1 MKLHRVAT
9 TQIQQVLYLDAPGHK
24 DFIPNMISGAYQA
37 DVAVLVVNSTTG
49 EFEAGF
55 DSGGQEIILKQ
66 YLILMKEKLVL
77 TKIPPIIL

>member
-1 MKLHRVAT
+1 MF
-9 TQIQQVLYLDAPGHK
+9 LDAPGHK

-55 DSGGQEIILKQ
+55 ESGGQEIILIWHANNIDNIIKIPR
-66 YLILMKEKLVL
+66 YLIAKLAN
-77 TKIPPIIL
+77 

>member
-1 MKLHRVAT
+1 MLKNTIQL
-9 TQIQQVLYLDAPGHK
+9 QQVLYLDAPGHK

-55 DSGGQEIILKQ
+55 DSGGQEIILTDM
-66 YLILMKEKLVL
+66 LNNNTHES
-77 TKIPPIIL
+77 KIRLRLK